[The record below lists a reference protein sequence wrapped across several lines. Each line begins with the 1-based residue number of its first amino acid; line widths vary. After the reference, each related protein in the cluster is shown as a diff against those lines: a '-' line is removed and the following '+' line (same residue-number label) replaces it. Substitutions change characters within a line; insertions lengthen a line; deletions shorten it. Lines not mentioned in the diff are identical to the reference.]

1 MTDLAIQT
9 EAVRGKR
16 QRNREQNKRAMLN
29 AFESILVRDGI
40 HNLRTQTLMDEAGL
54 GKPALYSYFG
64 GMSGLLKAWLKKNP
78 LWPQA
83 TDLVDGHEY
92 GELDR
97 LPVMERI
104 RLSLIGA
111 ANHWHENE
119 AVARLMAEE
128 LSGPTPFSKTLAE
141 LRRQKQDEVTQD
153 LASDAE
159 VLARDNW
166 RILVVLYAAVS
177 FASMR
182 RLSNT
187 QYLNL
192 ELHTDEGWKDFLSMI
207 SELID
212 DLALAA
218 TVKQAARESV
228 ERQESKSR

>member
-1 MTDLAIQT
+1 MQT
-9 EAVRGKR
+9 APVRGKR
-16 QRNREQNKRAMLN
+16 QQNREQNKRAMLN
-29 AFESILVRDGI
+29 AFESVLAREGI
-40 HNLRTQTLMDEAGL
+40 YNLRTQSLMDEAGL
-54 GKPALYSYFG
+54 GKPALYNYFG
-64 GMSGLLKAWLKKNP
+64 GVSGLLKAWLKNNP

-83 TDLVDGHEY
+83 TDLVEGHEY
-92 GELDR
+92 GQLDR
-97 LPVMERI
+97 LPAMERI

-141 LRRQKQDEVTQD
+141 LRQQKQDEVTQN

-166 RILVVLYAAVS
+166 RILVVLYAAVLY
-177 FASMR
+177 ASMR
-182 RLSNT
+182 RLSDT

-192 ELHTDEGWKDFLSMI
+192 ELHTEEGWNDFLSMI

-218 TVKQAARESV
+218 KVKQAAKDSI
-228 ERQESKSR
+228 ERQEGKSR

>member
-1 MTDLAIQT
+1 
-9 EAVRGKR
+9 
-16 QRNREQNKRAMLN
+16 MLN

-40 HNLRTQTLMDEAGL
+40 YNVRTRPLMDEAGL
-54 GKPALYSYFG
+54 GKPALYNYFG
-64 GMSGLLKAWLKKNP
+64 GMPGLLKEWLKKNP
-78 LWPQA
+78 LWPPA
-83 TDLVDGHEY
+83 TALVEGHEY
-92 GELDR
+92 GKLDQ

-128 LSGPTPFSKTLAE
+128 LSGPTPFSETLAE
-141 LRRQKQDEVTQD
+141 LRQQKQDEVTKN
-153 LASDAE
+153 LRSDAE
-159 VLARDNW
+159 VLTRDNW
-166 RILVVLYAAVS
+166 RILVVLYAAVL

-192 ELHTDEGWKDFLSMI
+192 ELHKEEGWHDFLSMI

-218 TVKQAARESV
+218 TVKEAGRQSV

>member
-1 MTDLAIQT
+1 MTELAMQT
-9 EAVRGKR
+9 APVRGKR
-16 QRNREQNKRAMLN
+16 QQNKEQNKRAMLN
-29 AFESILVRDGI
+29 AFESVLAREGI
-40 HNLRTQTLMDEAGL
+40 YNLRTQSLMDEAGL
-54 GKPALYSYFG
+54 GKPALYNYFG
-64 GMSGLLKAWLKKNP
+64 GVSGLLTAWLKNNP

-83 TDLVDGHEY
+83 TDLVEGHEY
-92 GELDR
+92 GQLDR

-128 LSGPTPFSKTLAE
+128 LSGPTPFSETLAE
-141 LRRQKQDEVTQD
+141 LRQQKQDEVTQN

-166 RILVVLYAAVS
+166 RILVVLYAAVLY
-177 FASMR
+177 ASMR
-182 RLSNT
+182 RLSDT

-192 ELHTDEGWKDFLSMI
+192 ELHTEEGWNDFLSMI

-218 TVKQAARESV
+218 KVKQAAKDSI
-228 ERQESKSR
+228 ERQEGKTR